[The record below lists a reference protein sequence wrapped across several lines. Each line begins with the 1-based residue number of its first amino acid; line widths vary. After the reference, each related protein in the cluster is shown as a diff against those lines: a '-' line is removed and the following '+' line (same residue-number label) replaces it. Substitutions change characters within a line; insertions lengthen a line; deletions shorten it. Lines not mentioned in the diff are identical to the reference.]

1 MKSFFRPTSKLL
13 APLVMS
19 LCSAAA
25 MAQTRILINTLTA
38 DSFQTFS
45 EDAIGAFELKN
56 VTITARG
63 NAQATPDAYRLP
75 ITEIYLGP
83 SKFTGLAG
91 GTYKGGSIGS
101 ALEIT
106 RVIKKTGQRVGL
118 TMANFRI
125 NYHSKK
131 VIADVTPI
139 GGKTTLDQAI
149 YDFQV
154 IRPMVFEP
162 NAQGKFVLEERLGE
176 LRLTPESVTSFT
188 NALALDAVSV
198 ILIKALDFG
207 TLVQS
212 INLAPRAATSTTPYI
227 AQ

>member
-1 MKSFFRPTSKLL
+1 MKSLFRPTSKLIS
-13 APLVMS
+13 ALVLS
-19 LCSAAA
+19 LCSVTA
-25 MAQTRILINTLTA
+25 MAQTRILLNTLTA

-45 EDAIGAFELKN
+45 DEAVASFDLKN
-56 VTITARG
+56 VTVTARG
-63 NAQATPDAYRLP
+63 NARETPDAYRMP

-91 GTYKGGSIGS
+91 STYKGGSVGS

-106 RVIKKTGQRVGL
+106 RVHEKTGQRIGL

-131 VIADVTPI
+131 VIADVTPL
-139 GGKTTLDQAI
+139 GGTTTPEQAI

-162 NAQGKFVLEERLGE
+162 NAQGKFVLEETLGD
-176 LRLTPESVTSFT
+176 LRLTPETVVSFT
-188 NALALDAVSV
+188 KALQLDAVSV
-198 ILIKALDFG
+198 IVIKGIDFG

-212 INLAPRAATSTTPYI
+212 INLAPRAATPTTPYI

>member
-1 MKSFFRPTSKLL
+1 MKSLFRPTSKLL
-13 APLVMS
+13 IPLVMS

-25 MAQTRILINTLTA
+25 VAQTRILINTLTA

-45 EDAIGAFELKN
+45 DDAVASFDLKN
-56 VTITARG
+56 VTVTARG
-63 NAQATPDAYRLP
+63 NAQATQDAYRMP
-75 ITEIYLGP
+75 ITEIFLGP

-91 GTYKGGSIGS
+91 GTYKGGSVGS

-106 RVIKKTGQRVGL
+106 RVHEKTGQRIGL

-139 GGKTTLDQAI
+139 GGKTTLEQAI

-162 NAQGKFVLEERLGE
+162 NAQGKFVLEETLGD
-176 LRLTPESVTSFT
+176 LRLTPETVLTFT
-188 NALALDAVSV
+188 KALELDPVSV
-198 ILIKALDFG
+198 IVIKGIDFG
-207 TLVQS
+207 TLVQN
-212 INLAPRAATSTTPYI
+212 INLAPRAATSTTPYT